1 MAEWWLGEVA
11 DDPAYETEI
20 TPVLMDLLRPQP
32 HRRYLDLG
40 CGEGRLM
47 KEVGASGAAVVGV
60 DVSAE
65 LARRA
70 SAHGPVAL
78 GRIPDLG
85 FIAPDIFDGAF
96 SVLVLEH
103 LDAIAEFFT
112 AVANVVRDGGVL
124 VVVSNH
130 PTWTA
135 PESSP
140 IADTDGEILWRP
152 GGYFDG
158 GYSDQ
163 AAGSGFIRFHH
174 RSTSELVNAAATA
187 GWSLEEMQEAPH
199 PAAKGQEGIPRVLGV
214 RWRRM

>member
-1 MAEWWLGEVA
+1 MAEWWLGEVT

-20 TPVLMDLLRPQP
+20 TPVLMGLLRPQP

-47 KEVGASGAAVVGV
+47 KEVVASGAEVVGV
-60 DVSAE
+60 DVSPE

-85 FIAPDIFDGAF
+85 FITRDAFDGAF

-103 LDAIAEFFT
+103 LDAFDEFFS
-112 AVANVVRDGGVL
+112 AAASVVRSGGVL

-135 PESSP
+135 PESTP

-158 GYSDQ
+158 GYTDQ
-163 AAGSGFIRFHH
+163 SAGSGFIRFHH
-174 RSTSELVNAAATA
+174 RSMSELVNAAATA

-199 PAAKGQEGIPRVLGV
+199 AAAKGQEGIPRVLGV